1 MQQSAI
7 SINPPVMPPHK
18 TVKFLIV
25 DDDKVSILAMR
36 RALRKLKIVNPVQ
49 IAHDGREALD
59 ILRGEAGKDMITP
72 PYLVTLD
79 LNMPRM
85 GGLEFLEEV
94 RKDPKLHNAIIFVLT
109 TSDAPVD
116 IASAYDKNIAGY
128 LLKDNASE
136 SLAKAFDM
144 INAFS
149 RVVVLPE

>member
-1 MQQSAI
+1 MPQPQI
-7 SINPPVMPPHK
+7 PPAPQLMPQHK
-18 TVKFLIV
+18 TVNFLIV

-36 RALRKLKIVNPVQ
+36 RALKKLKIVNPVQ
-49 IAHDGREALD
+49 IAHDGREALE
-59 ILRGEAGKDMITP
+59 ILRGDAGQDKIAP

-94 RKDPKLHNAIIFVLT
+94 RKDPQLHNAIIFVLT

-116 IASAYDKNIAGY
+116 IASAYEKNIAGY

-144 INAFS
+144 INTFS
-149 RVVVLPE
+149 RIVVLPD